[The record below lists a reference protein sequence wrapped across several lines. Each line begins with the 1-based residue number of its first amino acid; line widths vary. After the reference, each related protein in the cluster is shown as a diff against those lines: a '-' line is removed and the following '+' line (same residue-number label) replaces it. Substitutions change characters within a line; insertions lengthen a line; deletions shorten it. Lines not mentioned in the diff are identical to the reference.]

1 MEYVRYF
8 VIFNRL
14 RRRKRFSNILIISE
28 LSTDS
33 IDYFCY
39 LKPGAFLCDCT
50 RTTWSRSDIHDK
62 TERDKP
68 MILFLE
74 WRPWISTR
82 GRRRVGR
89 LPKR

>member
-14 RRRKRFSNILIISE
+14 RRRTRFSIILIISE

-39 LKPGAFLCDCT
+39 LKPGTSCVTALAQLGPGLT
-50 RTTWSRSDIHDK
+50 SMIKPSSTT
-62 TERDKP
+62 P
-68 MILFLE
+68 
-74 WRPWISTR
+74 
-82 GRRRVGR
+82 
-89 LPKR
+89 